1 MKLKNPTGTIP
12 SQKLVLGLG
21 STGLAI
27 LLWFF
32 VVSGNVYVMSFEMPI
47 EARNLSKQKAHRE
60 EVPRT
65 ATVRL
70 KGRGLDLFKASI
82 LKRFTQ
88 FKLVIDLEGISNEYE
103 FVLSDYFDKYPQK
116 VVIPDSYNL
125 LFIEVVY
132 PNRIQISLDDYNV
145 KTVPIQSQIFINP
158 SPGFIQVGNISIL
171 PKELQI
177 AGPKEVLENVHIINT
192 ISDSILGASLSQNGS
207 IRLEKI
213 GSLVEYS
220 QDNISYVVDIQQISE
235 RIIVDIPV
243 TVLNKPE
250 KIRVFPSP
258 QTVALTI
265 IGGVQRIADLTNE
278 DIKITIDF
286 KNWSIRKQFYEPTV
300 ALPENVLEWR
310 DLSPRSLELGVAREA
325 N

>member
-1 MKLKNPTGTIP
+1 MKLKKPTGSIP
-12 SQKLVLGLG
+12 SQKLALGLG
-21 STGLAI
+21 STSLAI
-27 LLWFF
+27 LLWLF

-47 EARNLSKQKAHRE
+47 EARNLNKQKAHRE
-60 EVPRT
+60 EVPQI

-88 FKLVIDLEGISNEYE
+88 FKLVLDLEGISNEYE
-103 FVLSDYFDKYPQK
+103 FILSDYFDKYPQK

-125 LFIEVVY
+125 LFVEVVY

-145 KTVPIQSQIFINP
+145 KTVPVQSDIYIDP
-158 SPGFIQVGNISIL
+158 APGFIQVGKISIF
-171 PKELQI
+171 PQELEI
-177 AGPKEVLENVHIINT
+177 AGPKDIIENIHYVET
-192 ISDSILGASLSQNGS
+192 ILDSIFQASLPQNGS
-207 IRLEKI
+207 IRLKTI
-213 GSLVEYS
+213 GRLVEYS
-220 QDNISYVVDIQQISE
+220 QNNISFSIDIQQISE

-243 TVLNKPE
+243 VVLNKPE

-258 QTVALTI
+258 QTVSLTI
-265 IGGVQRIADLTNE
+265 VGGVQRIADLTNE
-278 DIKITIDF
+278 DIEVTIDF
-286 KNWSIRKQFYEPTV
+286 NHWSIRKQFYEPTIS
-300 ALPENVLEWR
+300 LPEDVLEWR

>member
-1 MKLKNPTGTIP
+1 MKLKKPTGTIP

-27 LLWFF
+27 LLWLF
-32 VVSGNVYVMSFEMPI
+32 VVSGNVYIMSFEMPI

-60 EVPRT
+60 EVPQI

-88 FKLVIDLEGISNEYE
+88 FKLVLDLEGISNEYE

-125 LFIEVVY
+125 LFVEVVY
-132 PNRIQISLDDYNV
+132 PNRIQISLDDYIV
-145 KTVPIQSQIFINP
+145 KTVPVKSDIYIKP
-158 SPGFIQVGNISIL
+158 SPGFIQVGDISLL
-171 PKELQI
+171 PWELQI
-177 AGPKEVLENVHIINT
+177 AGPKEVLENVHSINT
-192 ISDSILGASLSQNGS
+192 IPDSILGASLPQNGS
-207 IRLEKI
+207 IRLENI

-220 QDNISYVVDIQQISE
+220 QNNVSYVVDIQQISE

-243 TVLNKPE
+243 VVLNKPE

-278 DIKITIDF
+278 DIKVTIDF
-286 KNWSIRKQFYEPTV
+286 NNWSIRKQFYEPKV
-300 ALPENVLEWR
+300 SLPENVLEWR

-325 N
+325 S